1 MLVEGVVPF
10 PAGIDLCMLLGAG
23 WPLVLGGILPYLDR
37 EGISEA
43 VTGKRFHERGVASL
57 P

>member
-1 MLVEGVVPF
+1 
-10 PAGIDLCMLLGAG
+10 
-23 WPLVLGGILPYLDR
+23 LDR

-43 VTGKRFHERGVASL
+43 VTGKRFHEKGVASL